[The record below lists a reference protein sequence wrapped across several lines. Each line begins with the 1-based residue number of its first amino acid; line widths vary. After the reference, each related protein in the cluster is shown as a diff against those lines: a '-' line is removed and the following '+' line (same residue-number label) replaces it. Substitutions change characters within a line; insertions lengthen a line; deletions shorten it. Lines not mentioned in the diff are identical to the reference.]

1 MMRELA
7 TDSLDSNDRETTTVH
22 SSSFASAHENS
33 SFDVLSRYEPGL
45 QINLETLQAEETTI
59 LLFSCSRLI
68 PPTFAARRRVV
79 ALTKMGGILI
89 EFAPNPNKIGY
100 GKVLETHH
108 VSNLSH
114 IKFNRGSSTVVSL
127 TFKNHASLHYQC
139 VDPAPFI
146 DGIQQVLS
154 TLGLHGHRKRNTRD
168 AGHVKTAE
176 DFLSLVHEIESRFS
190 LQPSI
195 RHVDKIMDLLR
206 EATELFSLA
215 DDDRHRSVL
224 TQIQNF
230 LQREDVINVLEIA
243 ATASGLSKSSSPSNS
258 KPIESVSISEQPNRC
273 DTTTMTNDIVSI
285 PVTGSSS
292 SVPSEQNE
300 ENHDCEDATD
310 ASTSTSSVGI
320 RLAMQSMLQHRT
332 AGNDS
337 PFFLIL
343 TNLDPRMS

>member
-1 MMRELA
+1 MHELA
-7 TDSLDSNDRETTTVH
+7 TVSGDSNDRETTVV
-22 SSSFASAHENS
+22 SSSFSSSHENS

-45 QINLETLQAEETTI
+45 QINLETLQAEKTTV

-79 ALTKMGGILI
+79 ALTKTGGILI
-89 EFAPNPNKIGY
+89 EFAPNPNKMGY

-127 TFKNHASLHYQC
+127 SFKNHASLHYQC

-146 DGIQQVLS
+146 DGLQLVLS
-154 TLGLHGHRKRNTRD
+154 SLGLHGTRKRNT
-168 AGHVKTAE
+168 K
-176 DFLSLVHEIESRFS
+176 DFLSLVREIESRFS

-243 ATASGLSKSSSPSNS
+243 ATASKP
-258 KPIESVSISEQPNRC
+258 KPIESASTKEQQQQI
-273 DTTTMTNDIVSI
+273 DTTATNNISSL
-285 PVTGSSS
+285 PAATRMGTTTASSS
-292 SVPSEQNE
+292 SSSSSSSPGLSEIRAEENE
-300 ENHDCEDATD
+300 ENHDNQDATD
-310 ASTSTSSVGI
+310 ASTNTSSIGI

-332 AGNDS
+332 AGDLP
-337 PFFLIL
+337 PFFSV
-343 TNLDPRMS
+343 TD